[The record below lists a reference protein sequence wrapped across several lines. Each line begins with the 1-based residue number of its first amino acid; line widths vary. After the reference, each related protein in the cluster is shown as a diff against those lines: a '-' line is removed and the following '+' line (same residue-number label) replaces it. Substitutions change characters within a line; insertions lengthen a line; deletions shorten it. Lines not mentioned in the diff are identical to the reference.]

1 MFLIILGLI
10 ILVGYFAIGRRFLPE
25 SVRSGASALVG
36 ILGFAM
42 VLGGGWTG
50 AFFYADPGYNYQVRL
65 ITGEVVGY
73 NSPGWKLKLF
83 GTVVPWRKAMSV
95 AHTVRVDEEGE
106 ESSASIL
113 PPHTIR
119 MLDRVDGKVKQ
130 TTRFRLPDDPE
141 TFLALAEEYRTPD
154 NLLRTE
160 LIPTVEQVITASSSL
175 MSAEDYFNGK
185 RNDFQLDYDYQM
197 RNGIFIVQREEIR
210 ADAST
215 PRTASA
221 DASKGTDQEEY
232 GDQEQTYFRVTKLM
246 NEDGSFKTRSHNYQ
260 RFGIQVVDAKITDF
274 TPNHA
279 FIQRMEMQ
287 QKASADRSVAREQRI
302 QEEEQKQLAIVRGD
316 REIAEEQAKVKK
328 AQIKRTT
335 EAETEKALA
344 LIEAERVKEQAEIQ
358 REAAAIQ
365 LERDR
370 LIAQSKEVLADA
382 DKYEREARIEG
393 DGALQ
398 QKLDAWVRAQEV
410 WAEASAKRAVPTNV
424 TVLGGGNG
432 GGDVPTGA
440 NTEMQT
446 LNQLMSLNLARQL
459 NVDTTIT
466 GQGK

>member
-1 MFLIILGLI
+1 
-10 ILVGYFAIGRRFLPE
+10 
-25 SVRSGASALVG
+25 
-36 ILGFAM
+36 
-42 VLGGGWTG
+42 
-50 AFFYADPGYNYQVRL
+50 
-65 ITGEVVGY
+65 
-73 NSPGWKLKLF
+73 
-83 GTVVPWRKAMSV
+83 
-95 AHTVRVDEEGE
+95 
-106 ESSASIL
+106 
-113 PPHTIR
+113 
-119 MLDRVDGKVKQ
+119 
-130 TTRFRLPDDPE
+130 
-141 TFLALAEEYRTPD
+141 
-154 NLLRTE
+154 
-160 LIPTVEQVITASSSL
+160 
-175 MSAEDYFNGK
+175 
-185 RNDFQLDYDYQM
+185 
-197 RNGIFIVQREEIR
+197 
-210 ADAST
+210 
-215 PRTASA
+215 
-221 DASKGTDQEEY
+221 
-232 GDQEQTYFRVTKLM
+232 
-246 NEDGSFKTRSHNYQ
+246 
-260 RFGIQVVDAKITDF
+260 
-274 TPNHA
+274 
-279 FIQRMEMQ
+279 
-287 QKASADRSVAREQRI
+287 
-302 QEEEQKQLAIVRGD
+302 VRGD